1 MHLPTVVILALVINL
16 IVGFYLYLLYRRKPK
31 DRCFRLWSLSSI
43 SFVLG
48 GTLVAL
54 RPYDIAAFFTFFVA
68 DCLLLLAPILVLA
81 GLIQFSRFR
90 YTRRRRQ
97 HAFVLLALIVI
108 ALLSVYHHPGI
119 LSVLVALAIGITFY
133 LCAVLLQKSVITEPT
148 FTRTLQ
154 GIFLL
159 HALTMFTQVMLI
171 LWQWQSLD
179 MNGLPES
186 SVYTLLSHILLT
198 TFTALLLPWLCFLKL
213 ERKLTLKSQR
223 DGLTKLAN
231 REHFFNQVER
241 YWQQQRPMPA
251 VLMMIDIDFF
261 KKINDKFGH
270 AVGDSAIKAVAQL
283 LSKQLRC
290 NDIIGRIGGEE
301 YAALLIDLDE
311 ATALKI
317 SQRLCEQVEKQLQFV
332 ADAKVELT
340 ISIGLVHVDT
350 SQHDYVSALRAADEA
365 LYSSKR
371 AGRNTVT
378 LGAVG
383 L

>member
-31 DRCFRLWSLSSI
+31 DRCFRLWSFSSI

-48 GTLVAL
+48 GSLVAL

-68 DCLLLLAPILVLA
+68 DYLLLLAPILVLA

-97 HAFVLLALIVI
+97 QAFALLALTAV
-108 ALLSVYHHPGI
+108 ALLSVHQHPGI
-119 LSVLVALAIGITFY
+119 LSVLIALAIGITFC
-133 LCAVLLQKSVITEPT
+133 LCAILLQKSVITEPT

-171 LWQWQSLD
+171 LWQWQSLNS
-179 MNGLPES
+179 NGLPES

>member
-31 DRCFRLWSLSSI
+31 DRCFRLWSFSSI

-54 RPYDIAAFFTFFVA
+54 RPYDITAFFTFFVA

-231 REHFFNQVER
+231 REHFFNLVER
-241 YWQQQRPMPA
+241 YWQQQRPLPA

-340 ISIGLVHVDT
+340 ISIGLVCVDT
-350 SQHDYVSALRAADEA
+350 SQHDYVSALKAADEA

>member
-31 DRCFRLWSLSSI
+31 DRCFRLWSFSSI

-54 RPYDIAAFFTFFVA
+54 RPYDITAFFTFFVA

-231 REHFFNQVER
+231 REHFFNLVER
-241 YWQQQRPMPA
+241 YWQQQRPLPA

-340 ISIGLVHVDT
+340 ISIGLVYVDT
-350 SQHDYVSALRAADEA
+350 SQHDYVSALKAADEA